1 MSGLEK
7 VSPRVL
13 RGWIWGISLVIPLV
27 VVVLLQ
33 MPRVDIGVDT
43 SFIPRLNALIN
54 ASVTV
59 LLGVGYF
66 LIRWGQRE
74 AHRKVM
80 LTAFG
85 LSVLFLV
92 SYVVY
97 HLTHEEVRF
106 GGQGFLKAVYLFIL
120 ITHITLS
127 VFVVPLALFTLYPA
141 LLGRYGDHR
150 KLARWTLPLW
160 LYVSVTG
167 VLVYVFL
174 APYYPCLLY
183 TSDAADE

>member
-1 MSGLEK
+1 MSASKPTLLGLSE
-7 VSPRVL
+7 SFL
-13 RGWIWGISLVIPLV
+13 RRLIWGVSVAIPLV

-33 MPRVDIGVDT
+33 LPRVSIGIDT

-54 ASVTV
+54 SSVTV
-59 LLGVGYF
+59 LLVVGYF
-66 LIRWGQRE
+66 LIRRGQRE

-92 SYVVY
+92 SYVIY

-106 GGQGFLKAVYLFIL
+106 GGEGWIKAVYLFVL
-120 ITHITLS
+120 ISHIGLS

-141 LLGRYGDHR
+141 LLGRYANHR
-150 KLARWTLPLW
+150 RIARWTFPIW

-174 APYYPCLLY
+174 SPYYP
-183 TSDAADE
+183 S